1 MKTIVMKKFILAL
14 CAVFAVSAGAFAMN
28 LKEAF
33 EALSDIPNINVK
45 APDYNLPVV
54 MDGIRNGRVAAAY
67 NLNEAQIA
75 ESGAA
80 AFTLLNRVPLA
91 RMINGANNGM
101 VAAFVYAEPDGN
113 GANDVLIAVMSG
125 YRGSVVFIYGTI
137 DDVIRDAI
145 QNADLEM
152 EGNYRVSGFSR
163 WVGICRSIV
172 LSLQNETRP
181 TAQSNPTGSP
191 DRQLRH

>member
-1 MKTIVMKKFILAL
+1 MKTLVMKKFILAL
-14 CAVFAVSAGAFAMN
+14 CAVLAVSAGAFAMN

-152 EGNYRVSGFSR
+152 EGNY
-163 WVGICRSIV
+163 
-172 LSLQNETRP
+172 LKMDAKLPE
-181 TAQSNPTGSP
+181 GSEFNIEINKA
-191 DRQLRH
+191 R

>member
-1 MKTIVMKKFILAL
+1 MKKFILAL
-14 CAVFAVSAGAFAMN
+14 CAVFAVSAGALAMN

-45 APDYNLPVV
+45 TADYNLPVA
-54 MDGIRNGRVAAAY
+54 MDEIRNGRVSAAY

-80 AFTLLNRVPLA
+80 AYTLLNRVPLA
-91 RMINGANNGM
+91 RMINGANNNK
-101 VAAFVYAEPDGN
+101 VAAFVYAESDGK

-137 DDVIRDAI
+137 DDATRDAI

-152 EGNYRVSGFSR
+152 EGDFLKMEAKLANDSEFNIEINKAR
-163 WVGICRSIV
+163 
-172 LSLQNETRP
+172 
-181 TAQSNPTGSP
+181 
-191 DRQLRH
+191 